1 MFWIKVPF
9 FVVNMSNCLYH
20 YYFTFISSQPRLTT
34 SIYPRSSLDYI
45 TLWKMHSL
53 MHFLTTS
60 PCAVKSNT
68 KSHILL
74 FMFHSLRAFF
84 FSWMKKKEEKKK
96 RIFKGASKI
105 ITLMGFESQMFLLLE
120 NILYVTHLRWP
131 LFRLLY
137 CSFFR
142 SEKKKNLSSK
152 LLIDYVHIFSILQD
166 NADYSVDVL
175 AKICHSICICILVF
189 CMYLVVLQE

>member
-84 FSWMKKKEEKKK
+84 FSWMKKKEEKK

-137 CSFFR
+137 CFFFR
-142 SEKKKNLSSK
+142 SEKKTYQVS
-152 LLIDYVHIFSILQD
+152 Y
-166 NADYSVDVL
+166 
-175 AKICHSICICILVF
+175 
-189 CMYLVVLQE
+189 

>member
-1 MFWIKVPF
+1 MLWIKVSF
-9 FVVNMSNCLYH
+9 FLSNHLYY

-96 RIFKGASKI
+96 NFQGSKQNNYI
-105 ITLMGFESQMFLLLE
+105 NGFWKSNVSSTRKYFVRDSFTLTAISFT
-120 NILYVTHLRWP
+120 IL
-131 LFRLLY
+131 
-137 CSFFR
+137 FFFFVV
-142 SEKKKNLSSK
+142 KKNLSSK

-166 NADYSVDVL
+166 NADYPVDVL
-175 AKICHSICICILVF
+175 TKICHSICICIPYIWFILFVF
-189 CMYLVVLQE
+189 CIYLDII